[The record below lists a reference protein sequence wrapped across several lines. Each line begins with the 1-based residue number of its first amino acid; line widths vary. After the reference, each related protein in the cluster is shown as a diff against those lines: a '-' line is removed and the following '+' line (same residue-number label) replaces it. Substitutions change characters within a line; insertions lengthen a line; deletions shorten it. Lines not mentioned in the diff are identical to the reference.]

1 MQPALA
7 NARRAMDGFA
17 FQAPQGVCRQT
28 LDLSALARQV
38 MDELREAEPLREVR
52 VYIEP
57 DLMVR
62 GDPTLLHQALRAL
75 LGNAWK
81 FTRQQAQASIFM
93 GAEHAA
99 DGQIHYVVRDNGIGF
114 DMAMATLALS
124 GPGAGLTTVQRIVA
138 VHGGQISAKG
148 KPGQGAMFRFSLA
161 PVPQVMQFY
170 RPGDA

>member
-1 MQPALA
+1 MEPALS

-17 FQAPQGVCRQT
+17 CPPPPGLRRQA

-38 MDELREAEPLREVR
+38 MNELRAAEPLREVR

-57 DLMVR
+57 DLMVQ
-62 GDPTLLHQALRAL
+62 GDPELLYRALKAL

-99 DGQIHYVVRDNGIGF
+99 DGQIHYVIRDNGMGF
-114 DMAMATLALS
+114 DMATAAQALEGSGMAV
-124 GPGAGLTTVQRIVA
+124 VQDVVSR
-138 VHGGQISAKG
+138 HGGQISAKA
-148 KPGQGAMFRFSLA
+148 KPAQGAMFRFSLA
-161 PVPQVMQFY
+161 PAPQVMKFY
-170 RPGDA
+170 RPGSA

>member
-1 MQPALA
+1 MEPALA

-17 FQAPQGVCRQT
+17 FQAPQGLCRQA
-28 LDLSALARQV
+28 LDLSALAMQV
-38 MDELREAEPLREVR
+38 MDELRETEPLREVR

-57 DLMVR
+57 GLMVR
-62 GDPTLLHQALRAL
+62 GDPALLQQALRAL

-114 DMAMATLALS
+114 DMATAAQALDGSGMAT
-124 GPGAGLTTVQRIVA
+124 VQEVVSR
-138 VHGGQISAKG
+138 HGGQISA
-148 KPGQGAMFRFSLA
+148 
-161 PVPQVMQFY
+161 
-170 RPGDA
+170 RPSPARARCFVSAWRLRRR

>member
-1 MQPALA
+1 MEPALA
-7 NARRAMDGFA
+7 STRRAMDGYVCPP
-17 FQAPQGVCRQT
+17 PQGLCRQA

-57 DLMVR
+57 DLMVQ
-62 GDPTLLHQALRAL
+62 GDPALLQQVLQAL

-81 FTRQQAQASIFM
+81 FTRQQTQASIFM

-114 DMAMATLALS
+114 DMATAAQALDGSGMAT
-124 GPGAGLTTVQRIVA
+124 VQDVVSR
-138 VHGGQISAKG
+138 HGGQISAKA

-161 PVPQVMQFY
+161 PAPQVMQFY
-170 RPGDA
+170 RPGTA

>member
-1 MQPALA
+1 MEPALA

-17 FQAPQGVCRQT
+17 FQAPQGLCRQA
-28 LDLSALARQV
+28 LDLSALAMQV
-38 MDELREAEPLREVR
+38 MDELRETEPLREVR

-57 DLMVR
+57 DLMVQ
-62 GDPTLLHQALRAL
+62 GDPALLQQALRAL

-81 FTRQQAQASIFM
+81 FTRQQTQASIFM

-114 DMAMATLALS
+114 DMATAAQALDGSGMAT
-124 GPGAGLTTVQRIVA
+124 VQDVVSR
-138 VHGGQISAKG
+138 HGGQISAKA

-161 PVPQVMQFY
+161 PAPQVMQFY
-170 RPGDA
+170 RAGSA

>member
-7 NARRAMDGFA
+7 SPRRAMESYA
-17 FQAPQGVCRQT
+17 CTPPQVLRRQA

-57 DLMVR
+57 DLMVQ
-62 GDPTLLHQALRAL
+62 GDPALLHQALRAL

-81 FTRQQAQASIFM
+81 FTRQQVQASIFM

-114 DMAMATLALS
+114 DMATAAQALDGSGMAT
-124 GPGAGLTTVQRIVA
+124 VQDVVSR
-138 VHGGQISAKG
+138 HGGQISAKA

-161 PVPQVMQFY
+161 PAPQVMQFY
-170 RPGDA
+170 RAGSA